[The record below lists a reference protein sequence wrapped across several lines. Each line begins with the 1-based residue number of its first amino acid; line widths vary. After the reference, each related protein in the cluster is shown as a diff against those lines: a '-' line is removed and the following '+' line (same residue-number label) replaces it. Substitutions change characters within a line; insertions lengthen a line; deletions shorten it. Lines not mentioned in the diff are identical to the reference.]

1 MKNKVIFTLFL
12 LSMMVS
18 LPTSAEK
25 LTLER
30 IYSDPSLAGKSPSKL
45 KLSPDGKRATYIQAR
60 VDDYNRF
67 DLWEYNI
74 KTGKRAMLVD
84 SESLYSGKE
93 SLSDEEKARR
103 ERQRIFGKGILEYTW
118 SPDGTALLF
127 PLNGDIFYYQLA
139 SKKAQQLTQSDGFA
153 TDVKFSPKGN
163 YVSYV
168 KNQNLYII
176 DLATKQTKA
185 LTTSGGDT
193 IKFAMAEFVA
203 QEEMSRMTGYWWSPD
218 EMEIALT
225 KVDSSPVKVATR
237 NEIYADSIKLFDQRY
252 PFAGTPNVNIELGLL
267 KITGTEST
275 IRWVDLGANKDI
287 YIARGKWL
295 PDSSAFSYQWQN
307 RSQHELQ
314 LRFVD
319 AKSLK
324 QKTVVTET
332 AKTWINLHESLEFL
346 DDGFVWAS
354 ERDGY
359 QHLYYFNY
367 QGKLISQL
375 TSGQWIVDKLERIDK
390 TSGNVYFTGRRDTPT
405 EKHLYRVN
413 LNAPQKITKVSKR
426 SGTHGVT
433 FSKDASVYLDAYSNT
448 AQPPQVSLHQA
459 NGQHLTWMEQNKL
472 DAAHPLTPYLSD
484 WVHPRFGTLTAED
497 GQTLHYRIFE
507 PKGFSGKRPVVNYV
521 YGGPHA
527 QLVTNS
533 WSKRNYIL
541 QHLVQNGYVVFQ
553 LDNRGSYN
561 RGKKFED
568 PIYQHLGEI
577 ELTDQLLGMDYVK
590 TLDFVD
596 PERIGVY
603 GHSYGG
609 YMTIMSMFKAGDVFK
624 VGVSGAPVTDWTLYD
639 THYTERYAGHPGK
652 DGKDYDVSNVFKY
665 ADGLQG
671 DLLIYHGMADDNVLF
686 THSTK
691 LFKHL
696 QDLGKTFDVM
706 TYPGSKHSLRGKKT
720 GLHLAKT
727 IVRYFD
733 KNL

>member
-1 MKNKVIFTLFL
+1 MKITFAL
-12 LSMMVS
+12 LLLLL
-18 LPTSAEK
+18 LPTSLVTAKE
-25 LTLER
+25 LSLER
-30 IYSDPSLAGKSPSKL
+30 IYSDPSLAGKTPSKL
-45 KLSPDGKRATYIQAR
+45 KLSPDGKRATYIQPR

-67 DLWEYNI
+67 DLWQYNVE
-74 KTGKRAMLVD
+74 TGERSMLVD
-84 SESLYSGKE
+84 SQSLYSGPE
-93 SLSDEEKARR
+93 ALSDEEKARR

-118 SPDGTALLF
+118 SADGSALLF
-127 PLNGDIFYYQLA
+127 PLNGDIFYYQLGA
-139 SKKAQQLTQSDGFA
+139 DKAKKLTQSDGFA

-176 DLATKQTKA
+176 NLKSNKTHA

-218 EMEIALT
+218 ESTIALT
-225 KVDSSPVKVATR
+225 KVDTSPVKVATR

-252 PFAGTPNVNIELGLL
+252 PFAGTPNVKIALGLVAVN
-267 KITGTEST
+267 GTESD
-275 IRWVDLGANKDI
+275 IRWVDLGDDQDI
-287 YIARGKWL
+287 YITRGKWL
-295 PDSSAFSYQWQN
+295 PDSTKFSYQWQD
-307 RSQHELQ
+307 RPQHNLE

-319 AKSLK
+319 AKTLN
-324 QKTVVTET
+324 QKTVVKEQ
-332 AKTWINLHESLEFL
+332 ASTWINLHESLVYLPDSFI
-346 DDGFVWAS
+346 WAS

-359 QHLYYFNY
+359 KHLYHFDYT
-367 QGKLISQL
+367 GKLLSQL
-375 TSGQWIVDKLERIDK
+375 TQGEWIVDELEAVDK
-390 TSGNVYFTGRRDTPT
+390 TTGQIYFTGRKDTPT
-405 EKHLYRVN
+405 ERHLYRVN
-413 LNAPQKITKVSKR
+413 IKHPNKIVKISKR
-426 SGTHGVT
+426 SGFHKVT
-433 FSKDASVYLDAYSNT
+433 FSDDASIYLDDYSNT
-448 AQPPQVSLHQA
+448 AQPNQVSLHQA
-459 NGQHLTWMEQNKL
+459 NGKQLTWMEENAL
-472 DAAHPLTPYLSD
+472 DNSHPLTPYLSS
-484 WVHPRFGTLTAED
+484 WVTPRFGTLTAED
-497 GQTLHYRIFE
+497 GQTLHFRIFE
-507 PKGFSGKRPVVNYV
+507 PKGFSGKRPVINYV

-527 QLVTNS
+527 QMVTNS

-541 QHLVQNGYVVFQ
+541 QHLVQKGYVVFQ

-568 PIYQHLGEI
+568 PIYQHLGEV
-577 ELTDQLLGMDYVK
+577 ELTDQLAGINYVK
-590 TLDFVD
+590 TLDYVD
-596 PERIGVY
+596 PARIGIY

-609 YMTIMSMFKAGDVFK
+609 YMTIMGMFKAGDVFK

-639 THYTERYAGHPGK
+639 THYTERYAGHPGV
-652 DGKDYDVSNVFKY
+652 DGKDYDISNVFDY
-665 ADGLQG
+665 ADGLTG

-686 THSTK
+686 THATK

-696 QDLGKTFDVM
+696 QDLGKPFDVM

>member
-1 MKNKVIFTLFL
+1 MKKI
-12 LSMMVS
+12 LSFV
-18 LPTSAEK
+18 LCLGLIAGTPAHAEK

-30 IYSDPSLAGKSPSKL
+30 IYDDPSLSGKTPRKL

-60 VDDYNRF
+60 EDDYNRF
-67 DLWEYNI
+67 DLWQYEVA
-74 KTGKRAMLVD
+74 TGKRSMLVD
-84 SESLYSGKE
+84 SQALYSGPE
-93 SLSDEEKARR
+93 NLSDEEKARR
-103 ERQRIFGKGILEYTW
+103 ERQRIYGKGILEYTF
-118 SPDGTALLF
+118 SADGSALLF
-127 PLNGDIFYYQLA
+127 PLNGDIFYYPLGAKQA
-139 SKKAQQLTQSDGFA
+139 KKLTNGEGFA

-163 YVSYV
+163 FISFVRD
-168 KNQNLYII
+168 QNLFII
-176 DLATKQTKA
+176 DVKTGETRA

-203 QEEMSRMTGYWWSPD
+203 QEEMSRMTGYWWAPD
-218 EMEIALT
+218 ESKVALT
-225 KVDSSPVKVATR
+225 KVDMSPVKVATR

-267 KITGTEST
+267 EIDKNESA
-275 IRWVDLGANKDI
+275 IRWVDLGVDKDI

-295 PDSSAFSYQWQN
+295 PNSETFSYQWQN
-307 RSQHELQ
+307 RTQQELE

-319 AKSLK
+319 ASSLK
-324 QKTVVTET
+324 QKVVIKET
-332 AKTWINLHESLEFL
+332 ANTWINLHFSLKYL
-346 DDGFVWAS
+346 DDSFIWAS
-354 ERDGY
+354 ERDGFR
-359 QHLYYFNY
+359 HLYHFNY
-367 QGKLISQL
+367 QGKLLAQL
-375 TSGQWIVDKLERIDK
+375 TKGEWIVDALQGINKETGD
-390 TSGNVYFTGRRDTPT
+390 VFFTGRKDTPT
-405 EKHLYRVN
+405 ERHLYSVN
-413 LNAPQKITKVSKR
+413 LERPQQIKRVSKR
-426 SGTHGVT
+426 KGFHSIT
-433 FSKDASVYLDAYSNT
+433 FSKDASIYLDSYSNT
-448 AQPPQVSLHQA
+448 SQPTQVSLHNASGKQ
-459 NGQHLTWMEQNKL
+459 LTWMEQNEVN
-472 DAAHPLTPYLSD
+472 ASHPLHPYLSD
-484 WVHPRFGTLTAED
+484 WVEPRFGTLKASD

-507 PKGFSGKRPVVNYV
+507 PKGFKGKRPVINYV

-533 WSKRNYIL
+533 WSSRNMIL
-541 QHLVQNGYVVFQ
+541 QHMVQNGYVVFQ

-568 PIYQHLGEI
+568 PIYKHLGEV
-577 ELTDQLLGMDYVK
+577 ELQDQLVGMEYVK

-609 YMTIMSMFKAGDVFK
+609 YMTIISMFKAGDVFK

-652 DGKDYDVSNVFKY
+652 DGKDYDISNVFQY

-686 THSTK
+686 THATK

-706 TYPGSKHSLRGKKT
+706 TYPGSKHSIRGKKT